1 MSRSTGPAF
10 FWSVLAFSAAIA
22 IAETTPD
29 RIAVPT
35 VSKFSAGRAGDQL
48 PPGWRAWT
56 VGKFKKATEYELVK
70 EDGGTVVKA
79 SANASASGLSHDVHV
94 DLKQFPMLKWRWKVP
109 GLISGAD
116 NTQRRTEDSPVRLQV
131 TFQGDTSN
139 SSYKDRL
146 FALEIKILT
155 GYDLPYATL
164 MYIWENRAPAGTV
177 IANQNTT
184 RIKMIVAESGGERLG
199 QWREEV
205 RNIYEDYKRAFGEEP
220 PITRTVGIMTDT
232 DNTGG
237 KIQAFYGDIAF
248 ERAAR
253 R

>member
-1 MSRSTGPAF
+1 MYRSTGPVF
-10 FWSVLAFSAAIA
+10 FFSVLAFSAAIA
-22 IAETTPD
+22 TAQPVPD
-29 RIAVPT
+29 RVAVPT
-35 VSKFSAGRAGDQL
+35 VSKFSVARIGNEL

-56 VGKFKKATEYELVK
+56 VGKFKRATEYQLVK

-79 SANASASGLSHDVHV
+79 SANASASGLSHDAHV
-94 DLKQFPMLKWRWKVP
+94 DLKELPVLRWRWKVP
-109 GLISGAD
+109 ALISGAD
-116 NTQRRTEDSPVRLQV
+116 NTQRRAEDSPVRLLV

-139 SSYKDRL
+139 WSYKDKL

-164 MYIWENRAPAGTV
+164 MYIWENRAPVGTV

-184 RIKMIVAESGGERLG
+184 RIKMIVAESGGERVG

-205 RNIYEDYKRAFGEEP
+205 RNVYEDYKRAFGAEP

-237 KIQAFYGDIAF
+237 RIQAFYGDIAF

>member
-1 MSRSTGPAF
+1 MGSSTATF
-10 FWSVLAFSAAIA
+10 IAISLSVLGMTVAVAQTA
-22 IAETTPD
+22 PD
-29 RIAVPT
+29 RIAVPN
-35 VSKFSAGRAGDQL
+35 VSKFSAARAGEQI

-56 VGKFKKATEYELVK
+56 VGKFKRATEYELVK

-94 DLKQFPMLKWRWKVP
+94 DLREYPLLRWRWKVP

-116 NTQRRTEDSPVRLQV
+116 NTQRRTEDSPVRLLV

>member
-1 MSRSTGPAF
+1 MSSSTGPVLF
-10 FWSVLAFSAAIA
+10 SVLTFSAAIA
-22 IAETTPD
+22 TAQPAPD
-29 RIAVPT
+29 RIVIPT
-35 VSKFSAGRAGDQL
+35 VSKFSTGRAGEQL

-70 EDGGTVVKA
+70 EDGGTVIRA

-94 DLKQFPMLKWRWKVP
+94 DLKEFPLLRWRWKVP
-109 GLISGAD
+109 ALISGAD
-116 NTQRRTEDSPVRLQV
+116 NTQRRTEDSPVRLLV

-139 SSYKDRL
+139 WSYKDRL
-146 FALEIKILT
+146 FALEIKVLT

-164 MYIWENRAPAGTV
+164 MYIWENRAPVSAV

-184 RIKMIVAESGGERLG
+184 RIKMIVAESGGAKLG
-199 QWREEV
+199 QWREEA
-205 RNIYEDYKRAFGEEP
+205 RNVYEDYKRAFASEP
-220 PITRTVGIMTDT
+220 PVTRTVGIMTDT